1 MSRETDR
8 QEAFRLAAEKMRLKK
23 EKEALEDREYY
34 ERITS
39 GNP

>member
-8 QEAFRLAAEKMRLKK
+8 QEAFHLAAEKMRLKK
-23 EKEALEDREYY
+23 EKEAREDREYY